1 MPGPASHS
9 ACDFR
14 RNTSMKPAQIFH
26 QYIWI
31 INTLRAYKQLTLE
44 ELNQKWQ
51 EDLVA
56 DGNPL
61 MRSSFNRHR
70 DAIADMFG
78 IDICCTP
85 KTYKYYINNP
95 DTLGTDSLE
104 QWMFSSLAVHG
115 MLSDSV
121 SIKDRV
127 VLEDVPAGV
136 EYLGTIIQA
145 IKSGKK
151 ILMRYQRFG
160 AESYDKVVE
169 PYAIK
174 LFRQRWYLLSFT
186 GHHYAIY
193 ALDRMQGV
201 KLTDECFELPEGF
214 SPQEYFSE
222 YYGVMTTDEPLTH
235 MVVRAHSWTP
245 NYLRTLPLHHSQ
257 REIGSGTL
265 PSGSNYTDFSFDIRP
280 TVDFLS
286 QLLSHGDGI
295 EVLEPEDVRQKMKE
309 MIENA
314 RNRY

>member
-1 MPGPASHS
+1 
-9 ACDFR
+9 
-14 RNTSMKPAQIFH
+14 MKPAQIFH

-193 ALDRMQGV
+193 ARPHAG
-201 KLTDECFELPEGF
+201 
-214 SPQEYFSE
+214 
-222 YYGVMTTDEPLTH
+222 
-235 MVVRAHSWTP
+235 
-245 NYLRTLPLHHSQ
+245 
-257 REIGSGTL
+257 REA
-265 PSGSNYTDFSFDIRP
+265 YRRVF
-280 TVDFLS
+280 
-286 QLLSHGDGI
+286 
-295 EVLEPEDVRQKMKE
+295 
-309 MIENA
+309 
-314 RNRY
+314 